1 MTCRVLMSA
10 MRRKGLP
17 HLAHL
22 TSIEKVLRKSSA
34 HGRYLDLRAGFSV
47 AAAAAVGLGTTRVRE
62 RLCEE
67 STPQ

>member
-1 MTCRVLMSA
+1 
-10 MRRKGLP
+10 
-17 HLAHL
+17 L

-34 HGRYLDLRAGFSV
+34 HGMYLDLRAGFSV

-67 STPQ
+67 STAQ